1 MQKPAAIKKICGG
14 ISARPNI
21 DDASLGPL
29 LIHVMQRC
37 VTKMKCAVA
46 APILHSAGQAT
57 SYKRSFSI
65 CKRWGSNVLIILC
78 LYFAAL
84 WLIFSRFKLIRWGWL
99 SGTVSILVGAL
110 ILATFLA
117 LFNYLTPSGRIT
129 VIGRVVEVTPN
140 VTGQVIDI
148 PVKSN
153 APVKIEGT
161 GLIETIVW
169 ETKAGFALHV
179 LNYTNPGAFNGY
191 IREFYPIGE
200 QRVTMTLP
208 QGRQVSRVEL
218 LRAGKDIPV
227 HHTGSTITFV
237 IPSVL
242 DYEIVGMYSKTS

>member
-99 SGTVSILVGAL
+99 SGTVSALVGAL
-110 ILATFLA
+110 ILPNFPPVFKFPAPA
-117 LFNYLTPSGRIT
+117 GQIPGNRRM
-129 VIGRVVEVTPN
+129 VQVTPN
-140 VTGQVIDI
+140 V
-148 PVKSN
+148 
-153 APVKIEGT
+153 
-161 GLIETIVW
+161 
-169 ETKAGFALHV
+169 
-179 LNYTNPGAFNGY
+179 
-191 IREFYPIGE
+191 
-200 QRVTMTLP
+200 
-208 QGRQVSRVEL
+208 
-218 LRAGKDIPV
+218 
-227 HHTGSTITFV
+227 
-237 IPSVL
+237 
-242 DYEIVGMYSKTS
+242 